1 MDSTD
6 ATLSGALQGMRISF
20 RILFSSLI
28 LLAMVARWAQA
39 DTYQELSQELLTLLD
54 QNDILIIGE
63 QHGKEESTRLLAE
76 LAEEATQE
84 ERCLTIALEI
94 GSEQQSAINR
104 AMVGKL
110 SIAEIVVAPVIDHA
124 GYRGMLAAL
133 SKLTVAGRCLKVLA
147 IDGEP
152 EIIERDA
159 WMAEK
164 LAPYLG
170 KGRVVA
176 LLGALHA
183 AKDIRW
189 DNGREKAFLA
199 ERLEAKEFRVGSVVQ
214 IWDGQGSDKVAPLT
228 LEDVADV
235 LDPVAATLPEDVREF
250 GDYVVR
256 WRSVK
261 RAVYPFF

>member
-1 MDSTD
+1 
-6 ATLSGALQGMRISF
+6 MRIFSC
-20 RILFSSLI
+20 ILFSSLI
-28 LLAMVARWAQA
+28 LLALVARWAQA
-39 DTYQELSQELLTLLD
+39 DTYQKLSQKLLPLLD

-63 QHGKEESTRLLAE
+63 QHGKEDSTRLLAE
-76 LAEEATQE
+76 LAEEATQG
-84 ERCLTIALEI
+84 ERCLTVALEI
-94 GSEQQSAINR
+94 GSEQQSVVNQ
-104 AMVGKL
+104 AMAGDS
-110 SIAEIVVAPVIDHA
+110 SIAEIAVVPVIDHA
-124 GYRGMLAAL
+124 GYREMLAVL
-133 SKLTVAGRCLKVLA
+133 NRLTVAGRCLTVIA

-176 LLGALHA
+176 FLGALHA

-199 ERLEAKEFRVGSVVQ
+199 ERLEAKGVRVCSVVQ
-214 IWDGQGSDKVAPLT
+214 IWGGQGSDFVAPLT
-228 LEDVADV
+228 LEDVANV
-235 LDPVAATLPEDVREF
+235 LDPVAARLPEEAREF

-256 WRSVK
+256 WK
-261 RAVYPFF
+261 